1 MKKIIISIICTLTL
15 LTSCHGDLDVDH
27 KSALTTGNMWK
38 TMEDAVSARN
48 GMYRQLRS
56 ALSTS
61 HIFWG
66 EYRTGLWGPGNDG
79 SEGYR
84 DELYMNKIPASNGL
98 TNWGALYTTISDAN
112 FILKYTPN
120 LSAYNEAEKKA
131 VMADALFV
139 RAYCYYLIARVWGDA
154 PVLLAPYESGKQDNL
169 FPFRDGVDKV
179 FAQVESDIEE
189 ALGIIPDTWHVADR
203 NMATKTVI
211 NTLKADVYL
220 WNAKVRKQGA
230 PALQKAQE
238 AMIEIKKDTK
248 YQLSDD
254 YASIFTNKKNP
265 EVIFAISMLRDEAVG
280 GYPDVFLEA
289 IQNVTPALHEKPVK
303 VGSVRQRC
311 FYTPEYMAFLS
322 SDNRD
327 TRTKMSYE
335 TFFDV
340 GKNRTQQW
348 INKFAGT
355 WDQSTRIF
363 DSNILIYRYAD
374 VLLLSAELNNEL
386 GNTADAVEE
395 LNKIAKRAY
404 KVDNYY
410 PKSLSKEEVNSK
422 ILDERMK
429 EFAAEGKL
437 WWDFIRMGQV

>member
-1 MKKIIISIICTLTL
+1 
-15 LTSCHGDLDVDH
+15 
-27 KSALTTGNMWK
+27 
-38 TMEDAVSARN
+38 
-48 GMYRQLRS
+48 MYRQLRS

-66 EYRTGLWGPGNDG
+66 EYRTGLWGAGNDG

-84 DELYMNKIPASNGL
+84 DEIYSNKIPASNGL

-112 FILKYTPN
+112 FILKYTPG
-120 LSAYNEAEKKA
+120 LSAHNEDEKNA
-131 VMADALFV
+131 VLADAYFV
-139 RAYCYYLIARVWGDA
+139 RAYCYYMIARIWGDA
-154 PVLLAPYESGKQDNL
+154 PVLLAPYESAKQDNL
-169 FPFRDGVDKV
+169 FPSRDGVDKV
-179 FAQVESDIEE
+179 FAQVESDIDE
-189 ALGIIPDTWHVADR
+189 ALKIIPETWHVADR

-220 WNAKVRKQGA
+220 WNAKVRGQGDA
-230 PALQKAQE
+230 ALKKAQE
-238 AMIEIKKDTK
+238 AITEIKKDSK
-248 YQLSDD
+248 YQLIDD
-254 YASIFTNKKNP
+254 YATVFTNKKSQ
-265 EVIFAISMLRDEAVG
+265 EMIFAISLLRDEAVG

-311 FYTPEYMAFLS
+311 FYTPEYMTFLS
-322 SDNRD
+322 ADNRD
-327 TRTKMSYE
+327 TRTKMS
-335 TFFDV
+335 FDKYLDS
-340 GKNRTQQW
+340 GKNRMQQW

-355 WDQSTRIF
+355 WDQNTRIF

-374 VLLLSAELNNEL
+374 VLLMSAEVNNAL
-386 GNTADAVEE
+386 GNPSEAVEE

-410 PKSLSKEEVNSK
+410 SKSLSKDEIDNK

-429 EFAAEGKL
+429 EFSAEGKL
-437 WWDFIRMGQV
+437 WWDFIRLGQVFKRTASLVGRDNEKNVLLWPLANGTINGNPNMVQTEFDY